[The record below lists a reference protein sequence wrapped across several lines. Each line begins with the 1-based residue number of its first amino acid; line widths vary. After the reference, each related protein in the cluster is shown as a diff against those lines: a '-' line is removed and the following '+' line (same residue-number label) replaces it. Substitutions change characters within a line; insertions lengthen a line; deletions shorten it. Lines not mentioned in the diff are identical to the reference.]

1 MVLWY
6 HRERKREKE
15 KRKRERKRFPF
26 PLNPYPF
33 TKERE
38 LREKKERERERASP
52 RSSVKERQRYWIAS
66 EAFFYLSHLPPKE
79 RNNLFRYDTVL
90 IGGFMGATK
99 VYLLSDR
106 AECIYVLL
114 IWMGYI
120 IALYI
125 HYIICV

>member
-38 LREKKERERERASP
+38 LREKKERERERARP
-52 RSSVKERQRYWIAS
+52 RNSVKERQRYWIAS
-66 EAFFYLSHLPPKE
+66 EAFFICPTCRL
-79 RNNLFRYDTVL
+79 RNEIICSDVIRSYRRLY
-90 IGGFMGATK
+90 GATK

-120 IALYI
+120 IAFYLR
-125 HYIICV
+125 YIICV